1 MSRLSQI
8 ESFIKPCVDVI
19 STFVHT
25 QITVVDEELNRICGT
40 NFYKE
45 VPEKFRK
52 KSSVFFQKVLISGY
66 PKLVTQV
73 REDPYCEECKGRE
86 ICTIHAE
93 LGYPID
99 YQGEIIGVIGIAA
112 TETEEA
118 NYLIENQERLIEFM
132 KYLGILIANQLESVE
147 QTEKLEQQLSE
158 VSQATARYHIMGSSP
173 KMKEMIKMGY
183 TVANSDST
191 VLLTGESGT
200 GKEEFAKFLHANSKR
215 NKGPMIAVN
224 CGAIPDN
231 LIESELFG
239 YEGGSFTGA
248 KKGGAIGKF
257 ELADKGTLFLDEV
270 GELPLMAQ
278 TKLLRVLQERK
289 IERIGGTKEI
299 PVNIRIVAATN
310 KNLREMVKNRAFRE
324 DLYYRLSVIPME
336 IPPLRERG
344 EDIKELAYYFLRDY
358 NKILHKNIH
367 GFDRQAEEVL
377 NTYEWPGNVRELK
390 NVVEFLVNMVQGDLI
405 TVGDLP
411 QYMVWAES
419 ITERKGKTLNQMLQN
434 YEKSILES
442 YMKDTKS
449 REEKMEAAKK
459 LGISQ
464 ATLYRKL
471 SQYDL

>member
-1 MSRLSQI
+1 
-8 ESFIKPCVDVI
+8 
-19 STFVHT
+19 
-25 QITVVDEELNRICGT
+25 
-40 NFYKE
+40 
-45 VPEKFRK
+45 
-52 KSSVFFQKVLISGY
+52 
-66 PKLVTQV
+66 
-73 REDPYCEECKGRE
+73 
-86 ICTIHAE
+86 
-93 LGYPID
+93 
-99 YQGEIIGVIGIAA
+99 
-112 TETEEA
+112 
-118 NYLIENQERLIEFM
+118 
-132 KYLGILIANQLESVE
+132 
-147 QTEKLEQQLSE
+147 
-158 VSQATARYHIMGSSP
+158 
-173 KMKEMIKMGY
+173 
-183 TVANSDST
+183 
-191 VLLTGESGT
+191 
-200 GKEEFAKFLHANSKR
+200 
-215 NKGPMIAVN
+215 
-224 CGAIPDN
+224 
-231 LIESELFG
+231 
-239 YEGGSFTGA
+239 
-248 KKGGAIGKF
+248 
-257 ELADKGTLFLDEV
+257 
-270 GELPLMAQ
+270 
-278 TKLLRVLQERK
+278 
-289 IERIGGTKEI
+289 
-299 PVNIRIVAATN
+299 
-310 KNLREMVKNRAFRE
+310 MVKNRAFRE

-367 GFDRQAEEVL
+367 GFDCQAEEVL

>member
-1 MSRLSQI
+1 
-8 ESFIKPCVDVI
+8 
-19 STFVHT
+19 
-25 QITVVDEELNRICGT
+25 
-40 NFYKE
+40 
-45 VPEKFRK
+45 
-52 KSSVFFQKVLISGY
+52 
-66 PKLVTQV
+66 
-73 REDPYCEECKGRE
+73 
-86 ICTIHAE
+86 
-93 LGYPID
+93 
-99 YQGEIIGVIGIAA
+99 
-112 TETEEA
+112 
-118 NYLIENQERLIEFM
+118 
-132 KYLGILIANQLESVE
+132 
-147 QTEKLEQQLSE
+147 
-158 VSQATARYHIMGSSP
+158 
-173 KMKEMIKMGY
+173 MGY

>member
-1 MSRLSQI
+1 
-8 ESFIKPCVDVI
+8 
-19 STFVHT
+19 
-25 QITVVDEELNRICGT
+25 
-40 NFYKE
+40 
-45 VPEKFRK
+45 
-52 KSSVFFQKVLISGY
+52 
-66 PKLVTQV
+66 
-73 REDPYCEECKGRE
+73 
-86 ICTIHAE
+86 
-93 LGYPID
+93 
-99 YQGEIIGVIGIAA
+99 
-112 TETEEA
+112 
-118 NYLIENQERLIEFM
+118 
-132 KYLGILIANQLESVE
+132 
-147 QTEKLEQQLSE
+147 
-158 VSQATARYHIMGSSP
+158 
-173 KMKEMIKMGY
+173 
-183 TVANSDST
+183 
-191 VLLTGESGT
+191 
-200 GKEEFAKFLHANSKR
+200 
-215 NKGPMIAVN
+215 MIAVN
-224 CGAIPDN
+224 CGAIPGN

-257 ELADKGTLFLDEV
+257 ELADKGMLFLDEV

-278 TKLLRVLQERK
+278 TKLLRALQERK
-289 IERIGGTKEI
+289 IERVGGTKEI

-310 KNLREMVKNRAFRE
+310 KNLREMVKKGMFRE

-344 EDIKELAYYFLRDY
+344 KDIKELAYYFLRDY

-367 GFDRQAEEVL
+367 GFDYQAEMTLE
-377 NTYEWPGNVRELK
+377 TYEWPGNVRELK

-411 QYMVWAES
+411 QYMVRREMFV
-419 ITERKGKTLNQMLQN
+419 EQRGKTLNQMLQN

-442 YMKDTKS
+442 YIKDTKN